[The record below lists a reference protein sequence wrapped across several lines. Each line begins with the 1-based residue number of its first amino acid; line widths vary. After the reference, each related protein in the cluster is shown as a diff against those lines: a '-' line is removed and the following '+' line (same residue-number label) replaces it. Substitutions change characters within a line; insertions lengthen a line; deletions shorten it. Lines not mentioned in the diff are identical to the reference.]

1 MEHRL
6 FQDAK
11 LLLFAK
17 HRSET
22 WVKLGEY
29 IIDRTLMLRGNLE
42 N

>member
-22 WVKLGEY
+22 FVKLGEY
-29 IIDRTLMLRGNLE
+29 MIDRTLLIRGSLE